1 MAVVLPPPP
10 INDKPGSYTWMEWY
24 RQLRAYVS
32 TSGSVPWYIINFSG
46 SNITDIAQRDHGNL
60 QGLQGGTTGERY
72 HLTAAQAAS
81 IGVGNHNNLNGIQ
94 GGGSTERYHLT
105 ADQYNAIE
113 SSLEVYSTTATTVL
127 PTTATIFS
135 PSVTSVRATGITY
148 TAASGEITLTSGG
161 VYTIAFSIAATAS
174 ATGNV
179 VYVSPEV
186 DTGSGFSPLQYATR
200 QFDITKT
207 TVSQLSFTETR
218 YFAKGAKLRYKVW
231 SNTAT
236 VNVVTQDVV
245 ASTITLPAY
254 RLLVTQ

>member
-1 MAVVLPPPP
+1 MAYTLPPPP
-10 INDKPGSYTWMEWY
+10 INDKPGSFTWLEWY
-24 RQLRAYVS
+24 RQLRNYVS
-32 TSGSVPWYIINFSG
+32 TSGSVPWYIINFAG
-46 SNITDIAQRDHGNL
+46 SNITDIANRNHGNL
-60 QGLQGGTTGERY
+60 QGLQGGTTG
-72 HLTAAQAAS
+72 
-81 IGVGNHNNLNGIQ
+81 
-94 GGGSTERYHLT
+94 ERYHLT

-174 ATGNV
+174 ATDKV

-236 VNVVTQDVV
+236 VNVVTQDIV

>member
-1 MAVVLPPPP
+1 MAYTLPPPP
-10 INDKPGSYTWMEWY
+10 VNDKPGSFTWLEWY
-24 RQLRAYVS
+24 RQLRNYVS
-32 TSGSVPWYIINFSG
+32 TSGSVPWYIINFAG
-46 SNITDIAQRDHGNL
+46 SNITDIAKRDHGNL
-60 QGLQGGTTGERY
+60 QGLQGGTTG
-72 HLTAAQAAS
+72 
-81 IGVGNHNNLNGIQ
+81 
-94 GGGSTERYHLT
+94 ERYHLT

-174 ATGNV
+174 ATGMV

>member
-1 MAVVLPPPP
+1 MAYTLPPPP
-10 INDKPGSYTWMEWY
+10 VNDKPGSFTWLEWY
-24 RQLRAYVS
+24 RQLRNYVS
-32 TSGSVPWYIINFSG
+32 TSGSVPWYIINFAG
-46 SNITDIAQRDHGNL
+46 SNITDIAKRDHGNL
-60 QGLQGGTTGERY
+60 QGLQGGTTG
-72 HLTAAQAAS
+72 
-81 IGVGNHNNLNGIQ
+81 
-94 GGGSTERYHLT
+94 ERYHLT

-174 ATGNV
+174 ATGKV

>member
-1 MAVVLPPPP
+1 MAYTLPPPP
-10 INDKPGSYTWMEWY
+10 VNDKPGSFTWLEWY
-24 RQLRAYVS
+24 RQLRNYVS
-32 TSGSVPWYIINFSG
+32 TSGSVPWYIINFAG
-46 SNITDIAQRDHGNL
+46 SNITDIANRDHGNL
-60 QGLQGGTTGERY
+60 QGLQGGTAG
-72 HLTAAQAAS
+72 
-81 IGVGNHNNLNGIQ
+81 
-94 GGGSTERYHLT
+94 ERYHLT
-105 ADQYNAIE
+105 ADQYNAIK

-174 ATGNV
+174 ATGKV

-231 SNTAT
+231 ANTAT